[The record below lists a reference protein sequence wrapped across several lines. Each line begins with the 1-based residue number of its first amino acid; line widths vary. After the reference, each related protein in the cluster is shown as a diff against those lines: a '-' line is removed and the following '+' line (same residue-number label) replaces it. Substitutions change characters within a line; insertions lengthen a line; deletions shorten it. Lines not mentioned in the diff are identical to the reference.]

1 MKIAILVEGATE
13 KAFKPILVDFLK
25 QYLQQ
30 RMPKLKF
37 VTSGAGGRIAK
48 GDKLKSQVEKLLSGK
63 DAYDAVIAL
72 TDVYTDTKGTRDF
85 EDAADAKTKMK
96 TWVGNNPKFYPH
108 AAQHD
113 FEAWLLPFWSTIQK
127 LAKHNKSVPGDNPEL
142 VNHNNPPSKR
152 IKEIFEQ
159 GKSPRSYDKARDA
172 LKILEQ
178 NNLMVSVQACPE
190 LKAFINTILTLCG
203 GELIP

>member
-1 MKIAILVEGATE
+1 MRIAILVEGATE
-13 KAFKPILVDFLK
+13 KAFKPILVNFLK

-37 VTSGAGGRIAK
+37 VPPGTGGRIPK
-48 GDKLKSQVEKLLSGK
+48 GDKLKRDVERLLTE
-63 DAYDAVIAL
+63 YDAVIAL
-72 TDVYTDTKGTRDF
+72 TDVYTGSNDF
-85 EDAADAKTKMK
+85 VDAGDAKQKMK
-96 TWVGNNPKFYPH
+96 NWVGDNPKFYPH

-127 LAKHNKSVPGDNPEL
+127 LAKHNKSVPGGNPET
-142 VNHNNPPSKR
+142 VNHNNPPSQR
-152 IKEIFEQ
+152 IKEIFEL

-178 NNLMVSVQACPE
+178 NDLMVSVQACHE
-190 LKAFINTILTLCG
+190 LKDFINTILTLCG
-203 GELIP
+203 SELIP